1 MKKILSVF
9 AAAALLFG
17 FASCSGDLHDGMDT
31 LPETM
36 YIIGSAT
43 AGAWAGAEDQKME
56 RNGTTFSINIDL
68 VSGEYKFVSENP
80 IASNNWSNVKTQ
92 WGADGAGTNQKTWSV
107 VTPGTYDVSYDVA
120 TNTMTIK
127 SLATPLDDPMKTSTI
142 PWCFGG
148 CGSLKLTKNGPIYT
162 AEYDLTSAENTGT
175 WGEDEGFVRFA
186 IIGCIANAVG
196 NAPEVGD
203 SWKNVVTRYGF
214 TSKESG
220 YPTLEEGVDCVV
232 VGKTITLKSM
242 PGNGQNIVKGLEKG
256 KVYTITVD
264 FTDSSAPT
272 LKVTEKASE

>member
-1 MKKILSVF
+1 MKKILSLIV
-9 AAAALLFG
+9 AGVMAFG
-17 FASCSGDLHDGMDT
+17 LIGCSGDLHDGVAPAT
-31 LPETM
+31 LYM
-36 YIIGSAT
+36 VGSAT
-43 AGAWAGAEDQKME
+43 PNGWSTSSATPMVK
-56 RNGTTFSINIDL
+56 NGTEFSVVVELNA
-68 VSGEYKFVSENP
+68 GEFKFIENNGS
-80 IASNNWSNVKTQ
+80 ASDWSDCGTQ
-92 WGADGAGTNQKTWSV
+92 YGLDGAGNNQKTWSV

-175 WGEDEGFVRFA
+175 WGEDPGFVRFA
-186 IIGCIANAVG
+186 IIGCIANAEG
-196 NAPEVGD
+196 SAAEVGD
-203 SWKNVVTRYGF
+203 AWKNVVTRYGF

>member
-1 MKKILSVF
+1 MKKLLSVF
-9 AAAALLFG
+9 AAAAVLFG
-17 FASCSGDLHDGMDT
+17 FASCSGDLLDGMDAV
-31 LPETM
+31 PETM
-36 YIIGSAT
+36 YIIGNAT
-43 AGAWAGAEDQKME
+43 AGAWAGAENQKME

-68 VSGEYKFVSENP
+68 VSGEYKFVSNNP
-80 IASNNWSNVKTQ
+80 NKSDDWSNVKTQ
-92 WGADGAGTNQKTWSV
+92 WGTDGAGNNQKTWSV

-162 AEYDLTSAENTGT
+162 AEYDLTSAEYTGT
-175 WGEDEGFVRFA
+175 WGEDAGFVRFA
-186 IIGCIANAVG
+186 IIGCIANAGG
-196 NAPEVGD
+196 NAPEVGEA
-203 SWKNVVTRYGF
+203 WKNVVTRYGF
-214 TSKESG
+214 TVKESG
-220 YPTLEEGVDCVV
+220 YSSLEEGVDCVV

>member
-1 MKKILSVF
+1 MKKLLSVF
-9 AAAALLFG
+9 AAAAMLFG
-17 FASCSGDLHDGMDT
+17 FASCSGDLHDGVAPANLYMV
-31 LPETM
+31 
-36 YIIGSAT
+36 GSAT
-43 AGAWAGAEDQKME
+43 PNGWSTSSATPMVK
-56 RNGTTFSINIDL
+56 NGTEFSVVVELNA
-68 VSGEYKFVSENP
+68 GEFKFIENNGSAP
-80 IASNNWSNVKTQ
+80 NWSDCGTQ
-92 WGADGAGTNQKTWSV
+92 YGSDGAGNNQKTWSV

-175 WGEDEGFVRFA
+175 WGEDAGFVRFA
-186 IIGCIANAVG
+186 IIGCIANAGG

-203 SWKNVVTRYGF
+203 AWKNVVTRYGF
-214 TSKESG
+214 TNKENG
-220 YPTLEEGVDCVV
+220 YSSLEEGVDCVV